1 MEKLQLQDTNKYVRD
16 RDSKAIISSDKNL
29 FEAYKAQRER
39 AKQMRTSLDDIN
51 MLKNEMIE
59 IKTLLT
65 KILNTQGREA

>member
-39 AKQMRTSLDDIN
+39 AKQMQTSLDDIN

>member
-16 RDSKAIISSDKNL
+16 KDSKAIISSDKNSL
-29 FEAYKAQRER
+29 TAYKAQRER
-39 AKQMRTSLDDIN
+39 AKQMQNPLDDIN

-65 KILNTQGREA
+65 QILNNQGREA